1 MASPFSDPAAQA
13 AALAEMK
20 ALLLREPRWTVAAA
34 ESLSCGQV
42 QALLGA
48 ISGASGYLL
57 GGLTAYTLDQK
68 VRLLAV
74 DREQATAVQAVSAG
88 VAEAMALGVCRL
100 FGSTLGVSTTGYAE
114 PDRAAGVSAPMA
126 YWAICDLATPG
137 APLLR
142 SGRMQFP
149 AGLERRAVQRAVAE
163 RVLEHLLDHLRKRRG

>member
-1 MASPFSDPAAQA
+1 MASSLSDPAAQD
-13 AALAEMK
+13 AALNEMK

-34 ESLSCGQV
+34 ESLSCGRV

-57 GGLTAYTLDQK
+57 GGVTAYTIEQK

-74 DREQATAVQAVSAG
+74 DREQAVAVKAVSAG

-100 FGSTLGVSTTGYAE
+100 FGSTLGVATTGFAE
-114 PDRAAGVSAPMA
+114 ADRAAGVSAPMA

-142 SGRMQFP
+142 SGRMEFP
-149 AGLERRAVQRAVAE
+149 PGLARRVVQSAVAE
-163 RVLEHLLDHLRKRRG
+163 RVLEQVLDHLRKRRG